1 MENSQEHYKE
11 LLSGYILNTITPD
24 QVKELYTFIEE
35 QPEIYEQLMNDP
47 ELIEITGQT
56 ADDSTVELQPAAEQ
70 RIREH
75 LQTYAESSVRDGA
88 NPAHAGK
95 VIPLPERRRRW
106 RWIAAAA
113 ILITGSVAML
123 VSRQKSTTS
132 EQSQQ
137 QIVSRPDVKA
147 PTTNKATITLA
158 NGQQVALDS
167 LNKGMLAQQ
176 GNVKLVK
183 LADGQIAYQAA
194 VGPRSEALQYNTLSN
209 PRGSKVIDMA
219 LSDGSHVWLN
229 AGSSLTYPV
238 AFMGKERK
246 VAITGEAYFEIAPD
260 ASKPFY
266 VNKGSATVKVL
277 GTRFNVDAYDDD
289 ENIKVTLIQG
299 SVKVLNTSETNPA
312 ADKKTA
318 AGQNPAE
325 GIILTPGQQ
334 AAITKDNPIRIVPNP
349 DLEAVMAWKDGLF
362 NFNKVSLQDVMRQ
375 LSRWYDVDVQYQGT
389 VTTKMLGG
397 EMQRDLDLSEVLD
410 GLRDIGV
417 HFRLEGKKLTV
428 MP

>member
-1 MENSQEHYKE
+1 MENSQEYYKE
-11 LLSGYILNTITPD
+11 LLSGYILNTIEPD
-24 QVKELYTFIEE
+24 QVKELYLFIEE

-47 ELIEITGQT
+47 ELKEITEQA
-56 ADDSTVELQPAAEQ
+56 ADHSTVELQSAADQ

-75 LQTYAESSVRDGA
+75 LQTFAESSVQDGA
-88 NPAHAGK
+88 TPAHAGK
-95 VIPLPERRRRW
+95 VTRLSERRRRW
-106 RWIAAAA
+106 RWIAAAT
-113 ILITGSVAML
+113 ILITGSVAVL
-123 VSRQKSTTS
+123 VSRQKSTTP
-132 EQSQQ
+132 EQPQQ
-137 QIVSRPDVKA
+137 QIVSRSDVKA

-158 NGQQVALDS
+158 NGRQVTLDS

-176 GNVKLVK
+176 GNVKLIK

-194 VGPRSEALQYNTLSN
+194 AGIQSEALQYNTLSN

-238 AFMGKERK
+238 AFMSKERK
-246 VAITGEAYFEIAPD
+246 VSITGEAYFEIARD

-277 GTRFNVDAYDDD
+277 GTHFNVDAYDDD

-299 SVKVLNTSETNPA
+299 SVKVLNTAGTNPA
-312 ADKKTA
+312 AGSSADN
-318 AGQNPAE
+318 GSAE

-375 LSRWYDVDVQYQGT
+375 LSRWYDVDVQYQGA

-397 EMQRDLDLSEVLD
+397 EMQRDLNLSEVLD
-410 GLRDIGV
+410 GLKDIGV